1 MNCEE
6 LMNKNDFTTAIREI
20 ASDYDAISQSLFEL
34 ARVMEKI
41 PGYES
46 KDRLYSLVRS
56 AEGNTVRLRNM
67 ASRTMRGNGSP
78 FYKEIALALGISV
91 QEETKW
97 IKITVPAILPNR
109 NGRDNAEFLTRPLRN
124 CLIQFQ
130 REHPIAKFRDCM
142 ICIVH
147 GYDEALG
154 LRRVRDYDNIETK
167 RYLDVIESVLL
178 TTDSGLLCSVL
189 QTSEV
194 MDRDCTQFYLMQPET
209 LPRWAEV
216 HIRTRR

>member
-1 MNCEE
+1 
-6 LMNKNDFTTAIREI
+6 MNKNDFTTAIREI
-20 ASDYDAISQSLFEL
+20 ASDYDAISQTLFEL
-34 ARVMEKI
+34 AGVMDKI

-46 KDRLYSLVRS
+46 KDRLYSLVRT

-67 ASRTMRGNGSP
+67 ASRTMRGSVSP
-78 FYKEIALALGISV
+78 FYREIALALGISV

-109 NGRDNAEFLTRPLRN
+109 SSRDNAEFLTRPLRN
-124 CLIQFQ
+124 SLIQFQ
-130 REHPIAKFRDCM
+130 REHPITKFRECM

-154 LRRVRDYDNIETK
+154 LRRIRDYDNIETK

-209 LPRWAEV
+209 LSRWAEV
-216 HIRTRR
+216 HIRTRN